1 MSEIS
6 NAYINA
12 LLTDASYIDFEGNQ
26 IGNNEYDDL
35 SDRITPTLASYIKE
49 NFEILSS
56 LPDSENI
63 GFNCVVWRG
72 RTGTD
77 YAGQVFVSMRG
88 TQETE
93 DVLDDATL
101 ATTGVAY
108 DQIADMV
115 NWWLRVNN
123 PSVQKVKQI
132 KVLTYLSN
140 GLISRTFDEVSFRL
154 AVTQENLRP
163 QLVH

>member
-1 MSEIS
+1 MSEID
-6 NAYINA
+6 NVYINA
-12 LLTDASYIDFEGNQ
+12 LLADASYINFKDNEIDNDTNSDL
-26 IGNNEYDDL
+26 NNRL
-35 SDRITPTLASYIKE
+35 TPILANYVKE
-49 NFEILSS
+49 NFEILAS
-56 LPDSENI
+56 LPDSENS

-72 RTGTD
+72 LTGTD

-123 PSVQKVKQI
+123 PSVQSKMNFSS
-132 KVLTYLSN
+132 VL
-140 GLISRTFDEVSFRL
+140 G
-154 AVTQENLRP
+154 NLGR
-163 QLVH
+163 

>member
-88 TQETE
+88 TQGVEN
-93 DVLDDATL
+93 VLDDATL

-108 DQIADMV
+108 EQIADMV

-123 PSVQKVKQI
+123 PSVQNKINFSSALSHSGRQTC
-132 KVLTYLSN
+132 LSSYLFNCS
-140 GLISRTFDEVSFRL
+140 LSHQYHIR
-154 AVTQENLRP
+154 
-163 QLVH
+163 

>member
-1 MSEIS
+1 MSELT
-6 NAYINA
+6 NMYINA
-12 LLTDASYIDFEGNQ
+12 LLADASYIDYNNNQ
-26 IGNNEYDDL
+26 INTNENGDL
-35 SDRITPTLASYIKE
+35 SKRLTPTLTAYIAEK
-49 NFEILSS
+49 FEVLAS
-56 LPDSENI
+56 LPSSENS

-88 TQETE
+88 TQEAE
-93 DVLDDATL
+93 DVLDDGTL

>member
-1 MSEIS
+1 ML
-6 NAYINA
+6 A
-12 LLTDASYIDFEGNQ
+12 DASYVNLTQGEITTFDEDSLLGKR
-26 IGNNEYDDL
+26 L
-35 SDRITPTLASYIKE
+35 TPTLAAYIAE
-49 NFEILSS
+49 NFEVLAS
-56 LPDSENI
+56 LPSSENS

-72 RTGTD
+72 LTGTD

-123 PSVQKVKQI
+123 PSVQSKMNFSS
-132 KVLTYLSN
+132 VLGNSGRQTCLS
-140 GLISRTFDEVSFRL
+140 SY
-154 AVTQENLRP
+154 
-163 QLVH
+163 